1 MTRRGAETGQKPV
14 RERIMHAA
22 MQAFVD
28 VGYAEASTLEIA
40 TRARVSKRELYALF
54 GSKQAILAA
63 CIADRVQGMQIA
75 PKLPRARSREALAMV
90 LIELGAGILREVSD
104 PVVVTVFRLAIS
116 EAHRAPEVAQTLET
130 GRQTVRGV
138 VQGIVA
144 QAQSDGLLGPRDVA
158 HSSAQFLS
166 LLWGDLMVSV
176 LLRVRDTPGPTE
188 TERRARNAAAD
199 FLRLNPAEADRA

>member
-1 MTRRGAETGQKPV
+1 MSGKGVETGQNAA

-22 MQAFVD
+22 MQAFIEL
-28 VGYAEASTLEIA
+28 GYAEASTLEIA

-63 CIADRVQGMQIA
+63 CIVDRVRGMQIA
-75 PKLPRARSREALAMV
+75 PNLPRARSREALARV
-90 LIELGAGILREVSD
+90 LIELGAGVLREVSD

-116 EAHRAPEVAQTLET
+116 EAHRAPEVAQTLEN
-130 GRQTVRGV
+130 GRQTVRSVVEGV
-138 VQGIVA
+138 FA
-144 QAQSDGLLGPRDVA
+144 QAQADGLLGPGDPA
-158 HSSAQFLS
+158 YSSAQFLS

-176 LLRVRDTPGPTE
+176 LLRVRDTPDPAE
-188 TERRARNAAAD
+188 IERRARNAAAD